1 MSKIKKELKRFLV
14 AGLSAVGTDL
24 VMYYI
29 LLNFMPHDISKAVSF
44 LLGTVVAFVIN
55 KYWTFEKH
63 EKSYKEMLKFGILYS
78 LTLGANVMTNKMIL
92 EYTSLVFLAFLVATG
107 VSTVLNFIGQKWW
120 VFKVPDRGSVNPT
133 PLGG

>member
-120 VFKVPDRGSVNPT
+120 VFK
-133 PLGG
+133 

>member
-14 AGLSAVGTDL
+14 AGLCAVGTDL
-24 VMYYI
+24 ITYYI
-29 LLNFMPHDISKAVSF
+29 LLDFLPPDIAKALSF

-63 EKSYKEMLKFGILYS
+63 EASYKEMMQFGMLYS
-78 LTLGANVMTNKMIL
+78 LTLGTNVMTNKMIL
-92 EYTSLVFLAFLVATG
+92 GYTSLVLLAFVVATG

-120 VFKVPDRGSVNPT
+120 VFK
-133 PLGG
+133 

>member
-24 VMYYI
+24 VTYYI
-29 LLNFMPHDISKAVSF
+29 LLNFLPHDISKAVSF

-63 EKSYKEMLKFGILYS
+63 EKSYKEIAKFGILYS

-92 EYTSLVFLAFLVATG
+92 EYTSLIFLAFLVATG

-120 VFKVPDRGSVNPT
+120 VFR
-133 PLGG
+133 

>member
-24 VMYYI
+24 VTYYI
-29 LLNFMPHDISKAVSF
+29 LLNFLPHDIAKAISF
-44 LLGTVVAFVIN
+44 LLGTMVAFIIN

-63 EKSYKEMLKFGILYS
+63 EKSYGEIFKFALLYS
-78 LTLGANVMTNKMIL
+78 ITLGANVVTNNLVL
-92 EYTSLVFLAFLVATG
+92 EYTSLVFVAFLVATG

-120 VFKVPDRGSVNPT
+120 VFR
-133 PLGG
+133 

>member
-1 MSKIKKELKRFLV
+1 MSKIKKELERFLV

-63 EKSYKEMLKFGILYS
+63 EKSYKEILKFGILYS

-120 VFKVPDRGSVNPT
+120 VFK
-133 PLGG
+133 